1 MLKTAS
7 KFILL
12 LILLIAVAGVSG
24 YLSYVVTSNILR
36 TETLATEKAGESE
49 IHAGARENAKEKGSS
64 AKDNT
69 HIQLDHY
76 IVRLEGEE
84 LSVYASSDG
93 REEFLYNEPIYVND
107 LSAEDIEILQ
117 SGVNLDSSSELTG
130 FIENFTS

>member
-12 LILLIAVAGVSG
+12 LILLIAVAGVSA
-24 YLSYVVTSNILR
+24 YLSYVVTSNILQ
-36 TETLATEKAGESE
+36 TETVATEKAGD
-49 IHAGARENAKEKGSS
+49 GQNPTNVREGEKGSS

-69 HIQLDHY
+69 HIRLDHY

-84 LSVYASSDG
+84 LSVYASTDG
-93 REEFLYNEPIYVND
+93 QEEFLYNEPIYVND
-107 LSAEDIEILQ
+107 LSAEDIETLQ
-117 SGVNLDSSSELTG
+117 NGVNLDSSSELTG

>member
-1 MLKTAS
+1 MLKVAS

-12 LILLIAVAGVSG
+12 LILLIAVAGVSA
-24 YLSYVVTSNILR
+24 YLSYVVTSNVLQA
-36 TETLATEKAGESE
+36 ETVAIEKADNTQNNTKV
-49 IHAGARENAKEKGSS
+49 REGEKGLSP
-64 AKDNT
+64 KDNT

-93 REEFLYNEPIYVND
+93 KEEFLYNEPVYVND
-107 LSAEDIEILQ
+107 LSAEDIETLKN
-117 SGVNLDSSSELTG
+117 GVNLDDSSELTG